1 MAPKKAAP
9 AQEKVM
15 LGRPGNNL
23 KSGIVCELG
32 PPTGPSFLRSS
43 LNFFFFFPLY
53 KWVFLF
59 FSLTFSSFFLC
70 HCHSIIP

>member
-43 LNFFFFFPLY
+43 LNFFFSSSPYINGSFFFFLSL
-53 KWVFLF
+53 FLLF
-59 FSLTFSSFFLC
+59 FFA
-70 HCHSIIP
+70 IVIP

>member
-43 LNFFFFFPLY
+43 LNFFSSSPYINGSFFF
-53 KWVFLF
+53 FLSLFLPF
-59 FSLTFSSFFLC
+59 FFT
-70 HCHSIIP
+70 IVIP